1 MATTDR
7 IQSTGE
13 YFRLIMEERHESFVS
28 RTKITSEIRGVI
40 EEKAVEIKAF
50 VIESGDAWKEIVL
63 KSGDDEC
70 GE

>member
-13 YFRLIMEERHESFVS
+13 YFRLIMEESPESFVS

-40 EEKAVEIKAF
+40 EEEAAEIKAF
-50 VIESGDAWKEIVL
+50 VIESGDTWKEIVL
-63 KSGDDEC
+63 KLGDDEC
-70 GE
+70 EE